1 MTPKEQRYRD
11 AIAEHERGASI
22 AVLARRLGVKPST
35 LVWWRY
41 ELKRRDRSRA
51 EPGPLLPVRVAQPSA
66 PSSPRDFELA
76 LPGGVQLRIPAGFD
90 PCDFDRQRSPPW
102 SERGRS
108 CDIYG
113 VFAARRFLSAVPR
126 FAAMTASSRLD

>member
-35 LVWWRY
+35 LVWWRS
-41 ELKRRDRSRA
+41 ELKRRDRRRVELGS
-51 EPGPLLPVRVAQPSA
+51 EPLLPVRVAPSPA
-66 PSSPRDFELA
+66 PSRDFELA

-90 PCDFDRQRSPPW
+90 TSDFDRLLGVLARH
-102 SERGRS
+102 S
-108 CDIYG
+108 C
-113 VFAARRFLSAVPR
+113 
-126 FAAMTASSRLD
+126 